1 MTQETGSEVPASA
14 ASHTSPVP
22 STPRTPPPRSRKLGG
37 KDRREAAAT
46 ALASLVEVP
55 DAGNTPPPFVP
66 FTPPSVPVEAE
77 EEGLREPEADD
88 AEVDETEDKSAEAPA
103 TDSDAGVANEHSE
116 PPMDSSSVEFRETEV
131 KKAVPPASGTPKK
144 GSKKAKKDSLPE
156 DTFVD
161 EPTYPTSVYVLPE
174 ARAEAKR
181 LSSKTGQVHASIAM
195 DAIDE
200 AIRAD
205 LLGHLIKERQTVPR
219 EADSRFPNRRATR
232 RARPRAGGRETRT
245 SSTRVLW
252 QCHFTAGELGVI
264 DDLIKETR
272 ATSLSEL
279 LSAAT
284 EWYVL
289 KYLNADA
296 EAPAEPLDLDRRH

>member
-1 MTQETGSEVPASA
+1 MEQDTQSVSSVPAA
-14 ASHTSPVP
+14 DHTSPVP

-37 KDRREAAAT
+37 RDRREQSSS
-46 ALASLVEVP
+46 ALAASLLEEP
-55 DAGNTPPPFVP
+55 GSEATPPPFVP
-66 FTPPSVPVEAE
+66 FTPPSVQREVEDESPTQEADSSGVNETKDAESETANRNPADVSAEDRSDVPASLPVE
-77 EEGLREPEADD
+77 
-88 AEVDETEDKSAEAPA
+88 EAP
-103 TDSDAGVANEHSE
+103 EH
-116 PPMDSSSVEFRETEV
+116 VT
-131 KKAVPPASGTPKK
+131 KKADQPPPGQPKK
-144 GSKKAKKDSLPE
+144 ASKKGKKAEPSE
-156 DTFVD
+156 DIFID

-174 ARAEAKR
+174 ARAEAKK
-181 LSSKTGQVHASIAM
+181 LCSKTGQVHASIAM

-232 RARPRAGGRETRT
+232 RARPRAGGREDRT
-245 SSTRVLW
+245 SLTRVLW
-252 QCHFTAGELGVI
+252 QCHFTASELGVI
-264 DDLIKETR
+264 EELIKETS

-279 LSAAT
+279 LAAAT

-296 EAPAEPLDLDRRH
+296 EAPAEPVDLDRRR